1 MCKKGYI
8 WSLATCSCK
17 NGKCLASIIDN
28 SLIRCDE
35 IIETTKT
42 VPTKSISTN
51 FYILLTFLLITIILL
66 VAVSIYLIKNI
77 DQNKNI
83 YWHIMSQIKIK
94 RNFILIISFKMGNR
108 CKEIDIKNR
117 TYYFFNDMINIKNLD
132 LKKIRIQKYTKSHT
146 KILLFVTLD
155 I

>member
-17 NGKCLASIIDN
+17 NGKCLAGIIDK
-28 SLIRCDE
+28 SVIRCDE

-66 VAVSIYLIKNI
+66 VTVSIYLIKNI
-77 DQNKNI
+77 DQNKNL

-108 CKEIDIKNR
+108 FKEIDIKNH
-117 TYYFFNDMINIKNLD
+117 TYYFLNDMINIKNLD